1 MEGPELGD
9 SGGSTSGS
17 EAVASA
23 FARAAG
29 EGRAALMPYL
39 MGAFPDVATAT
50 AVANAYVDSGADLI
64 ELGVPFSD
72 PLADGPVIHAAATRA
87 LDAGANLESV
97 LETCRA
103 VSSRIPVVLL
113 CYANMILGEPER
125 FARRIAEAGAAG
137 TIVPDLPLEEA
148 QPVREAFD
156 SEGLVLVPLIAP
168 TTPPDRRKAIAEQAR
183 GFIYLVSSTGTT
195 GERAQMADDLS
206 ALVSEVH
213 AVSKLPVA
221 VGFGISNTKQV
232 AEVGTVASG
241 VIIGSR
247 LVRAV
252 EEADDRDT
260 AVEAVSIVVGES
272 VDALRR

>member
-1 MEGPELGD
+1 
-9 SGGSTSGS
+9 
-17 EAVASA
+17 
-23 FARAAG
+23 
-29 EGRAALMPYL
+29 MPYL

-103 VSSRIPVVLL
+103 VSARIPVVLL
-113 CYANMILGEPER
+113 CYANMILNEPET
-125 FARRIAEAGAAG
+125 FARKIAEAGAAG
-137 TIVPDLPLEEA
+137 AIVPDLPLEEA
-148 QPVREAFD
+148 RPVREAFD
-156 SEGLVLVPLIAP
+156 AEGLVLVPLIAP

-195 GERAQMADDLS
+195 GERARMADDLS
-206 ALVSEVH
+206 ALISEVRDVSEV
-213 AVSKLPVA
+213 PVA
-221 VGFGISNTKQV
+221 VGFGISSTKQV
-232 AEVGTVASG
+232 AEIGSVAGG

-247 LVRAV
+247 LVRV
-252 EEADDRDT
+252 VDEAGDPDA
-260 AVEAVSIVVGES
+260 AVEAVSVVVGES

>member
-1 MEGPELGD
+1 MGD

-232 AEVGTVASG
+232 AEVGSVASG

-260 AVEAVSIVVGES
+260 AVEAVSTVVGES

>member
-125 FARRIAEAGAAG
+125 FARRIADAGAAG

-260 AVEAVSIVVGES
+260 AVEAVSTVVGES

>member
-1 MEGPELGD
+1 MGLREGA
-9 SGGSTSGS
+9 TSGS
-17 EAVASA
+17 EAVADA

-39 MGAFPDVATAT
+39 MGAFPDVSTAT

-72 PLADGPVIHAAATRA
+72 PLADGPVIHAAATQA

-103 VSSRIPVVLL
+103 VSPRIPVVLL
-113 CYANMILGEPER
+113 CYANMILGSPEA
-125 FARRIAEAGAAG
+125 FARKIAEAGAAG

-148 QPVREAFD
+148 GPVRDAFD
-156 SEGLVLVPLIAP
+156 AEGLVLVPLIAP
-168 TTPPDRRKAIAEQAR
+168 TTPPDRRMAIAEQAR

-195 GERAQMADDLS
+195 GERARMADDLS
-206 ALVSEVH
+206 ALISEVREVSEV
-213 AVSKLPVA
+213 PVA
-221 VGFGISNTKQV
+221 VGFGISNADQV
-232 AEVGTVASG
+232 AEVGSVAGG

-252 EEADDRDT
+252 EEAADPD
-260 AVEAVSIVVGES
+260 AAVSAVSVVVGES
-272 VDALRR
+272 ADALRR

>member
-1 MEGPELGD
+1 MGD

-23 FARAAG
+23 FARAAE

-50 AVANAYVDSGADLI
+50 AVAHAYIDSGADLI

-87 LDAGANLESV
+87 LDAGATLESV

-125 FARRIAEAGAAG
+125 FARRIADAGAAG

-148 QPVREAFD
+148 HPVREAFD

-232 AEVGTVASG
+232 EEVGTVASG

-260 AVEAVSIVVGES
+260 AVEAVSTVVGES

>member
-1 MEGPELGD
+1 M
-9 SGGSTSGS
+9 
-17 EAVASA
+17 
-23 FARAAG
+23 
-29 EGRAALMPYL
+29 
-39 MGAFPDVATAT
+39 
-50 AVANAYVDSGADLI
+50 
-64 ELGVPFSD
+64 
-72 PLADGPVIHAAATRA
+72 
-87 LDAGANLESV
+87 
-97 LETCRA
+97 
-103 VSSRIPVVLL
+103 VLL

-168 TTPPDRRKAIAEQAR
+168 TTPPDRRRAIAEQAR

-232 AEVGTVASG
+232 AEVGSVASG

-260 AVEAVSIVVGES
+260 AVEAVSTVVGES

>member
-125 FARRIAEAGAAG
+125 FARRIADAGAAG

-168 TTPPDRRKAIAEQAR
+168 TTPPDRRRAIAEQAR

-232 AEVGTVASG
+232 AEVGSVASG

-260 AVEAVSIVVGES
+260 AVEAVSTVVGES